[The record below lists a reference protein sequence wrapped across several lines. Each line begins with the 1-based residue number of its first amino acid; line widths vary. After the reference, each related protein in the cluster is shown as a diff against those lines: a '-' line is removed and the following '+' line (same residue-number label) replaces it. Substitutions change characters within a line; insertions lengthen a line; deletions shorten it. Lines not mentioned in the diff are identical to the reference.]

1 MATKFTIRKKSSRFW
16 DFPYIFLNK
25 SGLTGPISRNS
36 LWRPHPT
43 RQNVRNMVFLYP
55 HGTLGVT
62 IIVISAPPPQN
73 FDGNKTS
80 RYRCTRIY
88 PISSV

>member
-1 MATKFTIRKKSSRFW
+1 MGTKITIRKKSSSFW

-25 SGLTGPISRNS
+25 PGLMGPISRNS

-62 IIVISAPPPQN
+62 IIVISARPPPKKILMEIKLQDTDVLE
-73 FDGNKTS
+73 F
-80 RYRCTRIY
+80 TR
-88 PISSV
+88 